1 MDQRPP
7 GPPPTAMQWDLVGQ
21 LGAFGLSD
29 ILQMLSFSGKTGT
42 LTLIQGWNTRTI
54 SFRQGRI
61 CYIAAGTRLPT
72 VLDLLLRSGRVS
84 RARLAEAAR
93 RGLTSEQDVVRY
105 LVAQRAV
112 TTEDVQ
118 KCIERQLESTIYSLF
133 LWRSCT
139 FTYKAG
145 ELVLEGGVPIDL
157 DSEHLIIEGTR
168 RVDEWITISPI
179 VPSVFMIFQRRNVIV
194 PSLKDEEVDI
204 YHRIDG
210 VRDVATIAQEV
221 GRTQFDTAKVL
232 YDLVKRGIIEAAP
245 PNKMKIIQL
254 FNLAVESIH
263 MKLMM
268 YGHSKEALE
277 LQNQLNKF
285 AQDNHLKVRMSGGRV
300 TLSDFDTPIDTTS
313 LIDLYK
319 LFIGIQNNK
328 FSKTLDPEKAAGLME
343 GLYKHTDPAFRSM
356 MRMYEFI
363 EIEGLLSAN
372 LFEGLRQ
379 QPPHAVTNWPTAA
392 MPVADR

>member
-1 MDQRPP
+1 
-7 GPPPTAMQWDLVGQ
+7 MQWDLAGQ

-29 ILQMLSFSGKTGT
+29 VLQMLSFSGKTGT

-72 VLDLLLRSGRVS
+72 VLDLLARSGHVS
-84 RARLAEAAR
+84 RARLAEIAR
-93 RGLTSEQDVVRY
+93 KGVTDESEVVHH
-105 LVAQRAV
+105 LVAERVVSA
-112 TTEDVQ
+112 EDVQ
-118 KCIERQLESTIYSLF
+118 RCVERQLESTIYSLF

-139 FTYKAG
+139 FTYRAG
-145 ELVLEGGVPIDL
+145 ELELENGVPVDL
-157 DSEHLIIEGTR
+157 DSQHLIIEGTR
-168 RVDEWITISPI
+168 RVDEWIEISPI

-194 PSLKDEEVDI
+194 PTLKDEEVEI

-221 GRTQFDTAKVL
+221 GRTQFDAAKAL
-232 YDLVKRGIIEAAP
+232 FHLVRRGIIEALP

-254 FNLAVESIH
+254 FTLAVESIH

-268 YGHSKEALE
+268 FGHSREALE
-277 LQNQLNKF
+277 FQNQLNKF
-285 AQDNHLKVRMSGGRV
+285 AYDNRLKVRMSGGRV
-300 TLSDFDTPIDTTS
+300 ALSDFDTPIDTTS

-328 FSKTLDPEKAAGLME
+328 FAKILEPEKAAGLME

-363 EIEGLLSAN
+363 EIEGLLSIE
-372 LFEGLRQ
+372 LFQGLREE
-379 QPPHAVTNWPTAA
+379 PTRTVTSWPAA
-392 MPVADR
+392 TVAGR